1 MYNLEQ
7 IITQQNDIKEQ
18 IDKYN
23 KDLVLYKNSHTE
35 KFIEF
40 KSLQHELKDELRS
53 ANKDEDKIANLNLKI
68 KDMGNQVSFM
78 LGQVQEITANI
89 DSLKNEQENLKEQ
102 LLENPE
108 VKMAVYAEEKR
119 RVQELKDAKIIE
131 KRELDQLIA
140 SNPKDISEIPV
151 GILKEISNDPLYKKY
166 DEQISNFTELVANA
180 SNPRAK
186 ISLEKKLRTLQQQKE
201 ELIISKI
208 KEMSSDLQNSIRIYD
223 TELNTLNVKEAKV
236 VLDRNSESTRAKVE
250 AFVNP
255 DFDID
260 DVSDENKEK
269 EQKKEQEK
277 EKTEFSNTQET
288 KEEINKEKEEIDEA
302 QSTKEEISNSSEEKV
317 YSASEDRKIEL
328 IENDVNNLPVKTG
341 FFSKFKNKLE
351 KAKEWF
357 KNKVTNFRTSLEKYA
372 KNEKN
377 EIEDLN
383 KVDESDLLNIDNL
396 NNNND
401 NLEEKG
407 KEAEKEEFT
416 VNMPNFEEDQLN
428 RDTEE
433 VKIVEEKNIEQNQI
447 DDTEVSSSNYT
458 QDEILSNDDIRK
470 KIEEY
475 MNNLDKK
482 QKELNNKSRAK
493 DQEKVE
499 DGKEDKT
506 KKQDEIEK

>member
-7 IITQQNDIKEQ
+7 IITQQNNIKEQ

-23 KDLVLYKNSHTE
+23 KELVLYKNSHTE

-166 DEQISNFTELVANA
+166 DEQISNFSELRANA
-180 SNPRAK
+180 SNPRARS
-186 ISLEKKLRTLQQQKE
+186 SLQNKLRTLQQQKE
-201 ELIISKI
+201 ELIISKL

-269 EQKKEQEK
+269 EK

-288 KEEINKEKEEIDEA
+288 KEETNKEKEEIDET

-328 IENDVNNLPVKTG
+328 IENDVNNLPVKAG

-383 KVDESDLLNIDNL
+383 KVDESDLINIDNL

-407 KEAEKEEFT
+407 KEVEKEEFT
-416 VNMPNFEEDQLN
+416 VNMPHFEEDQLN

-433 VKIVEEKNIEQNQI
+433 VEIVEENNIEQNQI

-499 DGKEDKT
+499 DGKEDKA
-506 KKQDEIEK
+506 KMQDEIEK

>member
-23 KDLVLYKNSHTE
+23 KELVLYKNSHTE

-119 RVQELKDAKIIE
+119 RVQELKDAKILE

-166 DEQISNFTELVANA
+166 DEQISNFTELAANA

-255 DFDID
+255 DFNID
-260 DVSDENKEK
+260 DVSDEN
-269 EQKKEQEK
+269 KEQEK

-288 KEEINKEKEEIDEA
+288 KEETNKEKEKIDEA

-328 IENDVNNLPVKTG
+328 IENDVNNLPVKAG

-407 KEAEKEEFT
+407 KEVEKEEFT
-416 VNMPNFEEDQLN
+416 VNIPHFEEDQLN

-433 VKIVEEKNIEQNQI
+433 VEIVEENNIEQNQI

-482 QKELNNKSRAK
+482 QKELNNKSKAK
-493 DQEKVE
+493 E
-499 DGKEDKT
+499 
-506 KKQDEIEK
+506 QDEIEK

>member
-7 IITQQNDIKEQ
+7 IITQQNNIKEQ
-18 IDKYN
+18 IDKHN

-78 LGQVQEITANI
+78 LGQVQEINANI

-166 DEQISNFTELVANA
+166 DEQISNFTELAANA

-186 ISLEKKLRTLQQQKE
+186 TSLEKKLRTLQQQKE
-201 ELIISKI
+201 ELIISKL

-236 VLDRNSESTRAKVE
+236 VLDRHSENTRAKVE

-269 EQKKEQEK
+269 EKEKEQEK

-288 KEEINKEKEEIDEA
+288 KEETNKQKEEIDET

-328 IENDVNNLPVKTG
+328 IENDVNNLPVKAG

-407 KEAEKEEFT
+407 KEVEKEEFT
-416 VNMPNFEEDQLN
+416 VNVPPFEEEIENEDINKEQDN
-428 RDTEE
+428 KQTEL
-433 VKIVEEKNIEQNQI
+433 
-447 DDTEVSSSNYT
+447 DDVEVSSSKYT
-458 QDEILSNDDIRK
+458 QEEILDNDDIRK

-482 QKELNNKSRAK
+482 QKELNNKSKAK
-493 DQEKVE
+493 E
-499 DGKEDKT
+499 
-506 KKQDEIEK
+506 QDEIEK

>member
-23 KDLVLYKNSHTE
+23 KELVLYKNSHTE

-166 DEQISNFTELVANA
+166 DEQISNFTELAANA

-186 ISLEKKLRTLQQQKE
+186 TSLQNKLRTLQLQKE

-260 DVSDENKEK
+260 DVSDENKE
-269 EQKKEQEK
+269 QEK

-288 KEEINKEKEEIDEA
+288 KEETNKEKEKIDEA

-328 IENDVNNLPVKTG
+328 IENDVNNLPVKAG

-383 KVDESDLLNIDNL
+383 KVDESNLLNIDNL

-407 KEAEKEEFT
+407 KEVEKEEFT
-416 VNMPNFEEDQLN
+416 VNIPHFEEDQLN

-433 VKIVEEKNIEQNQI
+433 VEIVEENNIEQNQI

-482 QKELNNKSRAK
+482 QKELNNKSKAK
-493 DQEKVE
+493 E
-499 DGKEDKT
+499 
-506 KKQDEIEK
+506 QDEIEK

>member
-23 KDLVLYKNSHTE
+23 KELVLYKNSHTE

-40 KSLQHELKDELRS
+40 KSLQHELKDEQIS

-78 LGQVQEITANI
+78 LSQVKEITANI

-119 RVQELKDAKIIE
+119 RVQELKDAKILE

-166 DEQISNFTELVANA
+166 DEQISNFTELAANA

-186 ISLEKKLRTLQQQKE
+186 TSLEKKLRTLQQQKE
-201 ELIISKI
+201 ELIISKL

-236 VLDRNSESTRAKVE
+236 VLDRHSESTRAKVE

-260 DVSDENKEK
+260 DISDENKEK
-269 EQKKEQEK
+269 DKEKDQEQEK
-277 EKTEFSNTQET
+277 EKTESSNTQET
-288 KEEINKEKEEIDEA
+288 KEETNKEKEEIDEA

-328 IENDVNNLPVKTG
+328 IENDVNNLPVKAG
-341 FFSKFKNKLE
+341 FFSKFKNKIE

-357 KNKVTNFRTSLEKYA
+357 KNKIANFRESLEKYS

-407 KEAEKEEFT
+407 KEVEKEEFT
-416 VNMPNFEEDQLN
+416 VNVPPFEEEIENEDINKEQDN
-428 RDTEE
+428 KQTEL
-433 VKIVEEKNIEQNQI
+433 
-447 DDTEVSSSNYT
+447 DDVEVSSSKYT
-458 QDEILSNDDIRK
+458 QEEILDNDDIRK

-482 QKELNNKSRAK
+482 QKELNNKSKAK
-493 DQEKVE
+493 E
-499 DGKEDKT
+499 
-506 KKQDEIEK
+506 QDEIEK

>member
-23 KDLVLYKNSHTE
+23 KELVLYKNSHTE

-119 RVQELKDAKIIE
+119 RVQELKDAKILE

-166 DEQISNFTELVANA
+166 DEQISNFTELAANA

-255 DFDID
+255 DFNID
-260 DVSDENKEK
+260 DVSDEN
-269 EQKKEQEK
+269 KEQEK

-288 KEEINKEKEEIDEA
+288 KEETNKEKEKIDEA

-328 IENDVNNLPVKTG
+328 IENDVNNLPVKAG

-407 KEAEKEEFT
+407 KEVEKEEFT
-416 VNMPNFEEDQLN
+416 VNIPHFEEDQLN

-433 VKIVEEKNIEQNQI
+433 VEIVEENNIEQNQI

-482 QKELNNKSRAK
+482 QKELNNKSKAK
-493 DQEKVE
+493 EQ
-499 DGKEDKT
+499 G
-506 KKQDEIEK
+506 EIEK

>member
-78 LGQVQEITANI
+78 LSQVKEITANI

-166 DEQISNFTELVANA
+166 DEQISNFTELAANA

-186 ISLEKKLRTLQQQKE
+186 TSLEKKLRTLQQQKE
-201 ELIISKI
+201 ELIISKL

-236 VLDRNSESTRAKVE
+236 VLDRHSESTRAKVE

-260 DVSDENKEK
+260 DISDENKEK
-269 EQKKEQEK
+269 DKEKDQEQEK
-277 EKTEFSNTQET
+277 EKTESSNTQET
-288 KEEINKEKEEIDEA
+288 KEETNKEKEEIDEA

-328 IENDVNNLPVKTG
+328 IENDVNNLPVKAG
-341 FFSKFKNKLE
+341 FFSKFKNKIE

-357 KNKVTNFRTSLEKYA
+357 KNKIANFRESLEKYS

-407 KEAEKEEFT
+407 KEEEKEEFT
-416 VNMPNFEEDQLN
+416 VNVPPFEEEIENEDINKEQDN
-428 RDTEE
+428 KQTEL
-433 VKIVEEKNIEQNQI
+433 
-447 DDTEVSSSNYT
+447 DDAEVSSSKYT
-458 QDEILSNDDIRK
+458 QEEILDNDDIRK

-482 QKELNNKSRAK
+482 QKELNNKSKAK
-493 DQEKVE
+493 E
-499 DGKEDKT
+499 
-506 KKQDEIEK
+506 QDEIEK

>member
-23 KDLVLYKNSHTE
+23 KELVLYKNSHTE

-119 RVQELKDAKIIE
+119 RVQELKDAKILE

-166 DEQISNFTELVANA
+166 DEQISNFTELAANA

-201 ELIISKI
+201 ELIISKM

-255 DFDID
+255 DFNID
-260 DVSDENKEK
+260 DVSDEN
-269 EQKKEQEK
+269 KEQEK

-288 KEEINKEKEEIDEA
+288 KEETNKEKEKIDEA

-328 IENDVNNLPVKTG
+328 IENDVNNLPVKAG

-407 KEAEKEEFT
+407 KEVEKEEFT
-416 VNMPNFEEDQLN
+416 VNIPHFEEDQLN

-433 VKIVEEKNIEQNQI
+433 VEIVEENNIEQNQI

-482 QKELNNKSRAK
+482 QKELNNKSKAK
-493 DQEKVE
+493 E
-499 DGKEDKT
+499 
-506 KKQDEIEK
+506 QDEIEK